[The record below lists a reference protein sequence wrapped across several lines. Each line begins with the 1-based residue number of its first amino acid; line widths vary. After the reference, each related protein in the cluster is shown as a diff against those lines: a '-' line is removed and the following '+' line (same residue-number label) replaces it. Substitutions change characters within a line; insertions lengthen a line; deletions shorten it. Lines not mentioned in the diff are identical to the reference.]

1 MRIPQETLKTKSN
14 KRFHMKD
21 WVSKLNLRLNFSP
34 PFTSG
39 KKCLRVSPGF
49 FLSIIGVKYFKLPK
63 ENHMKPYIF
72 CKLELVS
79 I

>member
-39 KKCLRVSPGF
+39 KKCLEFPLAF
-49 FLSIIGVKYFKLPK
+49 FVNNWS
-63 ENHMKPYIF
+63 EIF
-72 CKLELVS
+72 
-79 I
+79 